1 MDTSGRAVLF
11 AGVTVVIA
19 LLGMFALGVNLL
31 NGVAIAAALG
41 VVLVLA
47 ASVTLLPALLG
58 FVGRRVGEVGRERA
72 ARAAERPGFW
82 TRWVVSGLRAH
93 RLTGVPC
100 RVTALGVAFRFRHT
114 RSNAN
119 ATGLTRR
126 LALCGPDS
134 RSIRSQ

>member
-1 MDTSGRAVLF
+1 
-11 AGVTVVIA
+11 
-19 LLGMFALGVNLL
+19 L

-82 TRWVVSGLRAH
+82 TRWVGSIQRRPAVAAVGATAIMLALAAPALGLRLGSSDAGNDPAGHTTRKAYDLIAH
-93 RLTGVPC
+93 GFGKGSNGPLQ
-100 RVTALGVAFRFRHT
+100 VA
-114 RSNAN
+114 
-119 ATGLTRR
+119 
-126 LALCGPDS
+126 
-134 RSIRSQ
+134 